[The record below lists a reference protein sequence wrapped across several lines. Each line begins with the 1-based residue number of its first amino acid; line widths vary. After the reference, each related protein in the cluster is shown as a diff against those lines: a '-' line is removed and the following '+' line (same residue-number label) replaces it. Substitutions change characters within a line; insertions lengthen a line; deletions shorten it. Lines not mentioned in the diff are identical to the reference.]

1 MIGDVLDAGAELAS
15 VPRSLQEEHSM
26 TMPNVD
32 RVNKVSSVYLV
43 AQLRELSETVAQQRG
58 GFDSAG
64 RLPDDLYR
72 KLSALGL
79 FRLWLP
85 AALGG
90 PELSALD
97 FMDVVE
103 EASALDGTIG
113 WLVGN
118 GGGMARVGAYLAVD
132 SAQEIFA
139 DAAAFVV
146 SGTGGVG
153 RAVRE
158 SGGYRVTGRWPFG
171 SGAPQA
177 TWFSP
182 VCVVEEAGHDA
193 GQIVFVYAPR
203 ADVML
208 HDNWQVSGLCAT
220 GSVDF
225 EVSDVFVPDRFV
237 HPFQPEP
244 TQPGTLYRLPTAS
257 VYPWTVATVP
267 LGLAR
272 GAIAEFVRLAES
284 KKRRGDSIPLA
295 ERELVQ
301 SQVGQI
307 EARVSAGRVY
317 LRQAMIDLLDAV
329 EVESDVESARVRFRL
344 ACTFASDSALWAIG
358 LLTEMAGAVAISRS
372 CSLERYERDARAAA
386 KHIAMSPAAYIAGGK
401 MVLGQ
406 DLSNTHF

>member
-1 MIGDVLDAGAELAS
+1 MDHLGKMS
-15 VPRSLQEEHSM
+15 VADFRKQLQG
-26 TMPNVD
+26 
-32 RVNKVSSVYLV
+32 
-43 AQLRELSETVAQQRG
+43 LSETVTRERA

-72 KLSALGL
+72 RLTEIGL

-85 AALGG
+85 TALGG

-118 GGGMARVGAYLAVD
+118 GGGMGRVGAYLPVD
-132 SAQEIFA
+132 CAREIFK
-139 DAAAFVV
+139 DPDAFVV

-153 RAVRE
+153 RALPVP
-158 SGGYRVTGRWPFG
+158 GGYRVSGRWPFG
-171 SGAPQA
+171 SGAPHA
-177 TWFSP
+177 TWFTP
-182 VCVVEEAGHDA
+182 VCEVEESGR
-193 GQIVFVYAPR
+193 GTGRIVFVYAPSE
-203 ADVML
+203 DVIL

-225 EVSDVFVPDRFV
+225 EFRDVFVPDRFV

-257 VYPWTVATVP
+257 IYPWTVATVP

-272 GAIAEFVRLAES
+272 GALAEFVRLAV
-284 KKRRGDSIPLA
+284 KRKRRGDSIPLA

-301 SQVGQI
+301 SQVGRI
-307 EARVSAGRVY
+307 EARLSASRAY
-317 LRQAMIDLLDAV
+317 LRQAITDLLDAV
-329 EVESDVESARVRFRL
+329 EAGSDLIPARAQLRL
-344 ACTFASDSALWAIG
+344 ACTFTGEAALWAIG
-358 LLTEMAGAVAISRS
+358 LLTEIAGAVAIFRS
-372 CSLERYERDARAAA
+372 SPLERYERDARAAA
-386 KHIAMSPAAYIAGGK
+386 KHIGMSPAIYITGGK
-401 MVLGQ
+401 LVLGQ
-406 DLSNTHF
+406 DISQARF